1 MLGYEIKFKYFHSLS
16 CKRNLVCTI
25 YVGFG
30 VIRIHGSYK
39 LKTQWC
45 SVHGRQGVR
54 NGHPVLGSS
63 AFRAAW
69 SSLAAGCITM
79 LSGLVFVHNYHF
91 TC

>member
-45 SVHGRQGVR
+45 SFMAARVYASDTRFGLHGAVW
-54 NGHPVLGSS
+54 P
-63 AFRAAW
+63 
-69 SSLAAGCITM
+69 
-79 LSGLVFVHNYHF
+79 LVA
-91 TC
+91 